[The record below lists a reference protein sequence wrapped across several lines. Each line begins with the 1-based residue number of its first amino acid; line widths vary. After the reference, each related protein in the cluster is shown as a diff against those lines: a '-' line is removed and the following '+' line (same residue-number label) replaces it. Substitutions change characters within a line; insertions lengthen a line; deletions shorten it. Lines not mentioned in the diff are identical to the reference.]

1 MNYLIHKNGVVL
13 GLRIAQPKASEN
25 LQSIELTEQNLA
37 LYESLIKPKVEND
50 VLVEGA
56 TQEEITSF
64 EKSKVKSQ
72 ILASEFFIKLKLDGI
87 TQGDLI
93 SQINAL
99 PNSVIPQIQKDLAI
113 IKIDKANYFERY
125 DADMVMIGQLLGFT
139 EEKIDS
145 YFL

>member
-25 LQSIELTEQNLA
+25 LQSISLTEENQA
-37 LYESLIKPKVEND
+37 LYESLVKPKVANGA
-50 VLVEGA
+50 LIEGA
-56 TQEEITSF
+56 SQEEIAAF
-64 EKSKVKSQ
+64 EKLKVKSQ

-87 TQGDLI
+87 TQSDLI

-99 PNSVIPQIQKDLAI
+99 PNSILPQIQKDLAV

-139 EEKIDS
+139 EDKIDS
-145 YFL
+145 YFI